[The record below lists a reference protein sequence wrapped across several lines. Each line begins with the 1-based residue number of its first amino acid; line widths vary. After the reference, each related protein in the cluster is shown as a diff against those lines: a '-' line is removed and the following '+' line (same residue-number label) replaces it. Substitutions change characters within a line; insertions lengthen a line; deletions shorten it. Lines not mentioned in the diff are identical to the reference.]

1 MQDAAWAIG
10 LFGGIP
16 AALIFLSWWIRNG
29 TDEAANRGLR
39 IFVALPRPEAAD
51 AAFVLSSTTV

>member
-16 AALIFLSWWIRNG
+16 AALIFLPGGFVDG
-29 TDEAANRGLR
+29 TDEAANLGGLTGPGT
-39 IFVALPRPEAAD
+39 LAD
-51 AAFVLSSTTV
+51 CS